1 MHRCAILL
9 AVLLG
14 PIGAFQAAAA
24 EKSPWAAIFVP
35 AICALAS
42 NDTRRRAGKR
52 RSETPAKLAEAQPIP
67 PLPERKDPKAAQ
79 AAKKGAAAVPEVW
92 SDTEIA
98 AAKAHCAQVLQKLDA
113 VYVEHPPIK
122 EGKCGSAAPIRLM
135 SLGTKQRVTF
145 KPAAL
150 VNCDLASALSKWI
163 TQDVQPLAKK
173 HLGERVTQI
182 SVMSDYAC
190 RASTGRRAHHRLS
203 EHAYVD
209 ALDIRGF
216 VTESGKTAY
225 VLDTWGKTKRDIATE
240 IAAAK
245 AAAERQAAE
254 RAAADKAAQKNLQE
268 KSSKP
273 ADAQAPTTVASN
285 LGTAGAGL
293 ATRTRDGGVD
303 KITIT
308 LPGAPV
314 RKPLEIAARLGGPKA
329 PPKDDRPAQVAALGP
344 QSIAIP
350 APGPRSQFLRA
361 AHAAACRIFG
371 TTLGP
376 EANEAHRNHFHVDM
390 AERKY
395 KKICD

>member
-1 MHRCAILL
+1 MYRCAILL
-9 AVLLG
+9 AALLG
-14 PIGAFQAAAA
+14 PVGAFQAAAA
-24 EKSPWAAIFVP
+24 EKSPWAAIFAP
-35 AICALAS
+35 AMSALAG
-42 NDTRRRAGKR
+42 NDTRRRGGKR
-52 RSETPAKLAEAQPIP
+52 RAETPAKLGQAQPIP
-67 PLPERKDPKAAQ
+67 PLPERKDLKAAP
-79 AAKKGAAAVPEVW
+79 AAKAAAALPDVW
-92 SDTEIA
+92 SDKEIA
-98 AAKAHCAQVLQKLDA
+98 AAKAHCAQVLKKIDA

-135 SLGTKQRVTF
+135 SLGTKERVSF
-145 KPAAL
+145 SPAAL
-150 VNCDLASALSKWI
+150 VNCDLAAALSKWI

-173 HLGERVTQI
+173 HLGERITKV
-182 SVMSDYAC
+182 SVMSDYSC
-190 RASTGRRAHHRLS
+190 RASTGRRAHRLS
-203 EHAYVD
+203 EHAFVD

-216 VTESGKTAY
+216 VTKSGKTAH
-225 VLDTWGKTKRDIATE
+225 VLDAWGKTKRDIATE

-245 AAAERQAAE
+245 AAAEQQAAE

-285 LGTAGAGL
+285 LGAPGAGL
-293 ATRTRDGGVD
+293 ARRTRTDGVD
-303 KITIT
+303 KITVT
-308 LPGAPV
+308 LPGAAV

-329 PPKDDRPAQVAALGP
+329 APHKDGPPAKVAALSP
-344 QSIAIP
+344 QSIAVP

-376 EANEAHRNHFHVDM
+376 EANEDHRNHFHVDM